1 MLQQVSFRAGVTI
14 LTIAA
19 AGVPAGGCRRQA
31 TSAPPQP
38 VVLQFSTG
46 APGGGFYPIG
56 QSLAGLFETIPDGM
70 RLAIRPSAG
79 AVDNVRAVQEGRADI
94 GFGFADI
101 AYLAYVGRLD
111 PRTPPFDQLR
121 AIALLQLTPVQL
133 LAGRGTRIAGVE
145 DLRGK
150 RVGVGPSGSGTALTA
165 GLIFQ
170 AFNLEPGAV
179 RTESLQFTE
188 AGRRLAA
195 GDLEAMFDNA
205 IYAESAALALRSG
218 ARLVAIQGPATDRL
232 QREYPF
238 LRVMAIPADTY
249 QGVGAVPTVGVD
261 SLLICRRDLGEEVVH
276 TLTRRLFQSLPL
288 LAAPMRRNLAELA
301 EASATPIPLH
311 DGAARYYREQELL
324 R

>member
-1 MLQQVSFRAGVTI
+1 MLLESIRVGVVV
-14 LTIAA
+14 LAIAA
-19 AGVPAGGCRRQA
+19 AGAAAGACRKPVTPA
-31 TSAPPQP
+31 SSQP

-56 QSLAGLFETIPDGM
+56 QSLADLFQAIPDGL
-70 RLAIRPSAG
+70 RLEIRPSDG
-79 AVDNVRAVQEGRADI
+79 AVANVRAVQEGRADI

-133 LAGRGTRIAGVE
+133 LAAPGTRIAGVE

-150 RVGVGPSGSGTALTA
+150 RVGVGPRGSGTALTA

-170 AFNLEPGAV
+170 AFGLEPGAV
-179 RTESLQFTE
+179 RTESLQFNE

-195 GDLEAMFDNA
+195 GGLEAMFGNA

-218 ARLVAIQGPATDRL
+218 ARLVPIQGPAIDRL
-232 QREYPF
+232 QRDYPF

-249 QGVGAVPTVGVD
+249 GGVGAVPTVGVD
-261 SLLICRRDLGEEVVH
+261 SLLICRRDLGEESVH
-276 TLTRRLFQSLPL
+276 TLTRRLFQTLPL